1 MTEHRSSKRKLS
13 YAQVATPAES
23 ETRPCCFLCNC
34 YHLGMTSLS
43 NWKSDDAR
51 KYILALDVP
60 KGGLIC
66 QPCRKDKYS
75 DSAFMPILLKLYDC
89 NKKCSVQGCKSDLF
103 TSLRQGSCEQITKAF
118 TLLGL
123 KTSTP
128 TIPVPLPLC
137 KQHYHAVYKTLKP
150 VQIHCVTCGTSI
162 RHSNTKLC
170 PQPAIIELYLKKNT
184 GFEGSICETDK
195 VCYACYRSQLFIL
208 QKSKSII
215 SMDSDLEQII
225 SSPTSVKS
233 VDELIE
239 AATNRVVV
247 TVGRKLLN
255 GNVLLLS
262 NVHDLFCFFATELL
276 YHLNEEIVI
285 SRLVTSAY
293 ILSSLTAGLQHH
305 IEYCCILSP
314 IPSLYMSLPQVH
326 KSSCIL

>member
-13 YAQVATPAES
+13 YAQVATHADS

-34 YHLGMTSLS
+34 YHPGMTSPS

-66 QPCRKDKYS
+66 QPCRKDITKVIS
-75 DSAFMPILLKLYDC
+75 DSAFMPRWLKLHDC
-89 NKKCSVQGCKSDLF
+89 KKKSSVQGCKSDVF

-128 TIPVPLPLC
+128 TISVPLPLC

-170 PQPAIIELYLKKNT
+170 PQPAIIELYLKENT

-208 QKSKSII
+208 QKSKSI

-225 SSPTSVKS
+225 STIARYKWW
-233 VDELIE
+233 
-239 AATNRVVV
+239 
-247 TVGRKLLN
+247 
-255 GNVLLLS
+255 
-262 NVHDLFCFFATELL
+262 
-276 YHLNEEIVI
+276 
-285 SRLVTSAY
+285 
-293 ILSSLTAGLQHH
+293 Q
-305 IEYCCILSP
+305 
-314 IPSLYMSLPQVH
+314 
-326 KSSCIL
+326 